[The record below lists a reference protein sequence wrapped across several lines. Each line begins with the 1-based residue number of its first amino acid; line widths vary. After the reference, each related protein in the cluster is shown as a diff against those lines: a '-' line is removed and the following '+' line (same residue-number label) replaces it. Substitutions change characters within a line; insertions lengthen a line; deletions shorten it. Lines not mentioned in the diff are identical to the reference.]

1 MKRGY
6 KQFNNVLVDF
16 GEEVVG
22 SEQGGIRPAIILQND
37 RGNLH
42 SPTTIVL
49 PLTKQIK
56 NLGQPTHTLIKKG
69 EDKGLSVDSMVLGE
83 SVKQI
88 DERRII
94 KYLGIITDVKERE
107 EIKRVYYANLG

>member
-69 EDKGLSVDSMVLGE
+69 EHKGLVVDSMVLGE

-88 DERRII
+88 DEQRII
-94 KYLGIITDVKERE
+94 RYLGTITDVNERE
-107 EIKRVYYANLG
+107 EIKRVYLANFG

>member
-1 MKRGY
+1 MKQGY

-16 GEEVVG
+16 GDEVVG

-37 RGNLH
+37 QGNLH

-56 NLGQPTHTLIKKG
+56 NLRQPTHTLIKKG
-69 EDKGLSVDSMVLGE
+69 EDKGLVVDSMVLGE

-94 KYLGIITDVKERE
+94 KYLGKITDVKERE
-107 EIKRVYYANLG
+107 EIRRVYYANLG